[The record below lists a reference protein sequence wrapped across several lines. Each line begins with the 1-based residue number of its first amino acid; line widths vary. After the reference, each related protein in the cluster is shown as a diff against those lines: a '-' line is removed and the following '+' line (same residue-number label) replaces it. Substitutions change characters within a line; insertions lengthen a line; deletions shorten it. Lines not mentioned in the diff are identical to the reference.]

1 MDDDIDDTWVT
12 DYKKEEEQ
20 YNDFYNE
27 KVINIKIFFMYIN
40 TEKTLVSMR
49 QESVS
54 LNEDSILTKDRLIK
68 IIKDKQHLN
77 NIKYKLFSVVRYNI
91 DLQPDEMSE
100 FISDD
105 RSNTIS
111 DDRSNTIS
119 DDRSNTISD
128 DSIYTNRFFINEQNI
143 NDIYFTDTISIFQDI
158 NALYIIFKEQTNNNA
173 KNLFTKKLKHFK
185 KKTRHTRH
193 KKYI

>member
-111 DDRSNTIS
+111 DD
-119 DDRSNTISD
+119 
-128 DSIYTNRFFINEQNI
+128 SIYTNRFFINEQNI